1 MTEEEIKQAVMNDY
15 IKQAI
20 MDAYNAGYRDAEL
33 DCTGCE
39 SSRDISEEP
48 NADMYYN
55 MSYLG
60 HIIDK

>member
-1 MTEEEIKQAVMNDY
+1 MTETEF
-15 IKQAI
+15 KQAI
-20 MDAYNAGYRDAEL
+20 MNAYNQGYRDAEL
-33 DCTGCE
+33 DYTGCE
-39 SSRDISEEP
+39 SSKDISEEP